1 MLAAARDEAYR
12 GRLSALADAIE
23 EGELAEEAAAEL
35 ERVLELG
42 LQAGRIRA
50 VYGPS
55 GEQAALR
62 LFRRLP
68 AGAGLAE
75 TARSVSA
82 ALSTLNGRPL
92 DSFRIEVVG
101 PGMYKIALVAGGAE
115 VAVPARPKRRPT
127 RFDRRLSH
135 DREASLRGVCGP
147 RRSQRARGR
156 GRPRRAREGERPAR
170 LRRRGDRRRARDSS
184 GSRRASRRAP
194 AAQVPELHLDGRYL
208 VVAATADR
216 AVNELVFADAEAR
229 ALLCNVVDVPEP
241 SLSSSPRCTAR
252 TRSPWPFRPG
262 ALHPSSRSGFGTRS
276 PRS

>member
-1 MLAAARDEAYR
+1 MPTSTSVVVKAEEREVALGEVQAVLAAARDEAYR
-12 GRLSALADAIE
+12 GRLAALAAAVE

-115 VAVPARPKRRPT
+115 VAV
-127 RFDRRLSH
+127 RL
-135 DREASLRGVCGP
+135 D
-147 RRSQRARGR
+147 
-156 GRPRRAREGERPAR
+156 
-170 LRRRGDRRRARDSS
+170 
-184 GSRRASRRAP
+184 
-194 AAQVPELHLDGRYL
+194 
-208 VVAATADR
+208 
-216 AVNELVFADAEAR
+216 
-229 ALLCNVVDVPEP
+229 
-241 SLSSSPRCTAR
+241 
-252 TRSPWPFRPG
+252 
-262 ALHPSSRSGFGTRS
+262 RSGVQLASIGV
-276 PRS
+276 